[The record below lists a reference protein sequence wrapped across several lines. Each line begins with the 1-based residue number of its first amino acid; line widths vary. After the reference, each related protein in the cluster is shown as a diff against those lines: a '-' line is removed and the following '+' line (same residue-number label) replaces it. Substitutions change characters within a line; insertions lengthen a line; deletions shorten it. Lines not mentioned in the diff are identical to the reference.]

1 MVACFP
7 PLSVLA
13 LFCFFLFFFS
23 SLHRYTHRQ
32 IHLDEQTFLPFFVVF
47 VLLFSLYSSRK
58 DFFLYFLLYMIPW
71 QARIFLLILI
81 LYF

>member
-7 PLSVLA
+7 PSSVLA
-13 LFCFFLFFFS
+13 LLFFFTCFFLH
-23 SLHRYTHRQ
+23 LHRYTHRYTSTSK
-32 IHLDEQTFLPFFVVF
+32 HFFPFLLFF
-47 VLLFSLYSSRK
+47 VLLFSIILLGRM
-58 DFFLYFLLYMIPW
+58 FFLYSYFFHMIPW